1 MIDCTS
7 VSFIC
12 NDFLHSI
19 TFGLQTSLPVELKL
33 ATVSLIPVCESF
45 SEIMMVMI
53 MSERSLSKPD
63 DEVDLFTCTMY
74 LTMPEKGSEENIF
87 GIPL

>member
-1 MIDCTS
+1 MIDCIS

-19 TFGLQTSLPVELKL
+19 TFGLQTSLPVELRL

-45 SEIMMVMI
+45 SGIMMVMVMI
-53 MSERSLSKPD
+53 KSEISLS
-63 DEVDLFTCTMY
+63 ESEADLFTCTMY

-87 GIPL
+87 GIP